1 MAFFYGKNQVYLVEL
16 IVVVC
21 AGKTLY
27 GSENLTDVL
36 IWEANVQK
44 VWTIF
49 LFLMTIEVRIFILIL
64 GAFLFDSLANIWR
77 FLGCKF
83 TWNGINLN
91 QNDISNIIFCWFKM
105 VLK

>member
-44 VWTIF
+44 V
-49 LFLMTIEVRIFILIL
+49 
-64 GAFLFDSLANIWR
+64 
-77 FLGCKF
+77 
-83 TWNGINLN
+83 
-91 QNDISNIIFCWFKM
+91 
-105 VLK
+105 